1 MRNRNKVTLQLWVF
15 RMLRRK
21 RFYFSL
27 AFLGFM
33 AYSYEFLK
41 TRMSDEAF
49 IRQLN
54 GNPFGLEATVH
65 HYEKEGRPMRYIE
78 IGYDSLPLIVFIHGA
93 PSSSSFWKGLLQ
105 DTQLLR
111 KAKLLA
117 VDRPG
122 YGYSGFGSPEVSVE
136 KQAALIAPILK
147 AKRPLHQTIIVHGSS
162 YGGTVTARL
171 AMDFPDLMDG
181 ILLQSSSNK
190 PAAETTYWITY
201 PTSHPFVRWMIPGAL
216 RVANAEKLSHA
227 TQLKAMADRWERIKS
242 AAIVLHGLDDT
253 LIFPENALFA
263 QARMKNARAVQR
275 IMAPGSGHDLLW
287 TQRGLLIHSLTRL
300 LEQSSTYSK
309 SH

>member
-1 MRNRNKVTLQLWVF
+1 M
-15 RMLRRK
+15 
-21 RFYFSL
+21 
-27 AFLGFM
+27 AF
-33 AYSYEFLK
+33 SYELLK
-41 TRMSDEAF
+41 TRISDEAF
-49 IRQLN
+49 VRQLN
-54 GNPFGLEATVH
+54 DNPFGLEATVH

-78 IGYDSLPLIVFIHGA
+78 IGYDSLPLIVFVHGA
-93 PSSSSFWKGLLQ
+93 PSSSSFWKDLLQ

-122 YGYSGFGSPEVSVE
+122 YGYSGFGMPEVSVQ

-147 AKRPLHQTIIVHGSS
+147 AKRALHKTIVVHGSS

-201 PTSHPFVRWMIPGAL
+201 PTSHPWVRWMIPGAL

-227 TQLKAMADRWERIKS
+227 TQLKAMAGGWERIKS
-242 AAIVLHGLDDT
+242 AAIILHGLDDT
-253 LIFPENALFA
+253 LIFPENAAFA
-263 QARMKNARAVQR
+263 HTRLKNARFVQR

-287 TQRGLLIHSLTRL
+287 SQRGLLIQSLTRL
-300 LEQSSTYSK
+300 LEQSPAYPRTN
-309 SH
+309 